1 MSPTQG
7 APWPEPRTQ
16 TAETQRRVVLTAE
29 PSAEGGEGG
38 LATQPRP
45 RPHPPVPGSPHLS
58 FPWFPVSSL
67 WPSLTSQSGRASS
80 PAFSLMVSLV
90 YSPWWRRLPFGGM
103 YSSRWNVSVVVTAH
117 LCYVLQSTL
126 PVFKWKI
133 FFQPF
138 TYSLYVSPVLRWV
151 SCRQHT

>member
-1 MSPTQG
+1 M
-7 APWPEPRTQ
+7 
-16 TAETQRRVVLTAE
+16 
-29 PSAEGGEGG
+29 
-38 LATQPRP
+38 
-45 RPHPPVPGSPHLS
+45 
-58 FPWFPVSSL
+58 SSL

-126 PVFKWKI
+126 PVFKDGVA
-133 FFQPF
+133 FQAPP
-138 TYSLYVSPVLRWV
+138 VSQASSRGEAKDSALLSSRDADLLEPPEGLQGSPASSSVWRDKMPANLENSAVATGLEKV
-151 SCRQHT
+151 SFHSNPKERQCQRTREAP